1 MKSLKKVFYKTAA
14 FLTAFSVMVSSM
26 SVFAAWDGYIEKDSG
41 KANEEVVLV
50 NMNNIGNVYRAGA
63 VPDEKYSARGG
74 YTAHWKDHT
83 ATGIL
88 KFNTSERDWSK
99 CATINFSVY
108 SQKATNAKIA
118 FFVYC
123 DYVPAPG
130 KTMSYQMMTFTLDW
144 VGMKEFSWSLDEFTV
159 GNQADFAKVQ
169 RMEFI
174 ANGWGCT
181 PDENSDIYISTVRG
195 VLAEEE
201 AEDVASSMALS
212 SKDKTAVYDA
222 LGDSVAVMNF
232 NSNMLKSKTV
242 SPYGNSAITTS
253 NGISMAPVS
262 FFSKALGVDASFT
275 DGSLTL
281 KNGGVTID
289 VSSDLNKITKDGE
302 EIVPEAKLFKEDGD
316 VYLPLVQ
323 ISTALGFN
331 AASRDLLTVIG
342 TGESV
347 LSFFADDN
355 LVKNAKILLS
365 AASITAE
372 SISKEDWKV
381 VKTKWKQYIVGDET
395 MDITNEYVQSKITSI
410 NKNCNSSL
418 NQMNKSPDATVLFG
432 TRDVAAT
439 ADMNTQYQRL
449 HDMAIAY
456 GTYGSD
462 YYNDSKLRKDILYSM
477 DWLYKHYYGQAE
489 IDGTGWRDTGLFN
502 WSDWYVTTPGY
513 LMEAILI
520 MEDYLSKEKIDN
532 YLALYNHLRGEMR
545 TGKTSDNA
553 ASRIYCGTL
562 CAVLQEDTERM
573 KNMTDD
579 YNLLLIPAESG
590 NLGVQEDNLYI
601 THNHLPYTSA
611 YGTGSLLNRIVV
623 VGSILSGTKFEF
635 ATPYKYN
642 MCTWMYEMFEP
653 IMVNSGLM
661 SAFSGRAP
669 GMEQVYGTYVI
680 NAAINLLGAFG
691 KDDDEKL
698 LQIIKRGAND
708 KIKSVMLNY
717 MDAPRLSAVTQIMAD
732 ESIAVKP
739 YNRAKVY
746 YTGDRVVLQ
755 REDWAIALAMN
766 SSRIPK
772 YESLNGVHMDGWY
785 TGDGMVYTYIEGD
798 YDAFSSTYWKNANPY
813 HRGGTTV
820 DTQEREAVSVTFGKE
835 YYGNADFVGGVEF
848 EKLYAVAAM
857 DHEDFTNLVQG
868 TTSTDEYGGDLEVH
882 ESSLRAKKSWFMFDD
897 EIVAL
902 GADINSTD
910 GFDVH
915 TVIENRK
922 LNKNEELLNVESSVN
937 KEYKVV
943 SITASGDDGNVPEN
957 LIDDDYE
964 TRWSLEGTSGSTAT
978 LELESA
984 VPIGYVGIAQYN
996 GTGGKQAIFDI
1007 ELSTDGVNFTTAYS
1021 GKASGETVSMEPYSC
1036 GGVVAKYIRY
1046 NGHGRTNSSWNSV
1059 TEIKVFPPT
1068 KDGSM
1073 PVDGELTS
1081 NKRLGTED
1089 ILVDGVLMEK
1099 QNTYDKQF
1107 VNPNWIHI
1115 ENAGG
1120 YVMPEGGNVSMSKRA
1135 GILSF
1140 IEFWFEHGVS
1150 PQGAKYSYIL
1160 LPAKSADETKA
1171 YSLNP
1176 HIKIL
1181 SNTASVQAV
1190 RENNLNL
1197 TGVVLWEA
1205 GSFENI
1211 TSSEPVIAM
1220 MQEKDGILTIGISDP
1235 THKLDKATVTLD
1247 NIGEVIDADKRISV
1261 NGKNLEIDF
1270 SASNGRTLTASFK
1283 LAK

>member
-1 MKSLKKVFYKTAA
+1 MKCLKTVLCKAAACVTA
-14 FLTAFSVMVSSM
+14 LSVILSSM
-26 SVFAAWDGYIEKDSG
+26 PAFAAWDGYIEKDTG
-41 KANEEVVLV
+41 KGSDEVVLV
-50 NMNNIGNVYRAGA
+50 NMNNIGNVYRSGA
-63 VPDEKYSARGG
+63 VPDERYSARGG

-83 ATGIL
+83 TTGIL
-88 KFNTSERDWSK
+88 KFNTEERDWSK

-108 SQKATNAKIA
+108 SEKATGGKIA

-130 KTMSYQMMTFTLDW
+130 KTMSYQMKTFNLDW

-174 ANGWGCT
+174 ANGWGCA

-201 AEDVASSMALS
+201 TENVAASMSVS
-212 SKDKTAVYDA
+212 SKEKTAVYEA
-222 LGDSVAVMNF
+222 LDDSVAVMNF
-232 NSNMLKSKTV
+232 NTNMLKDKTV
-242 SPYGNSAITTS
+242 SAYGTSAITTA
-253 NGISMAPVS
+253 GGVSMAPAS
-262 FFSKALGVDASFT
+262 FFEKALGVKSVVT
-275 DGSLTL
+275 DGALTL
-281 KNGGVTID
+281 SKGDVSVR
-289 VSSDLNKITKDGE
+289 VSSDLKKLTKSMAEIKPEAELFQKDGE
-302 EIVPEAKLFKEDGD
+302 I
-316 VYLPLVQ
+316 YLPLVQ
-323 ISTALGFN
+323 TSTALGFN
-331 AASRDLLTVIG
+331 ASTKELLTVIG
-342 TGESV
+342 SAESV
-347 LSFFADDN
+347 LKFFDDDT
-355 LVKNAKILLS
+355 LAANAKIMLS
-365 AASITAE
+365 ATSITDENLTDA
-372 SISKEDWKV
+372 DWKAI
-381 VKTKWKQYIVGDET
+381 KTKWKKYIVGDET
-395 MDITNEYVQSKITSI
+395 MDITNEYVKSKLTSI
-410 NKNCNSSL
+410 DKNCKSSW
-418 NQMNKSPDATVLFG
+418 NQMNKKADATVLFG

-439 ADMNTQYQRL
+439 ADMNTQYLRML
-449 HDMAIAY
+449 DMAVAY
-456 GTYGSD
+456 GTYGSE
-462 YYNDSKLRKDILYSM
+462 YYQNSKLRKDILYSM
-477 DWLYKHYYGQAE
+477 EWLYKHYYGQAE

-513 LMEAILI
+513 LMHTILI
-520 MEDYLSKEKIDN
+520 LEDYLTQEKIDK
-532 YLALYNHLRGEMR
+532 YLSLYNHLRGEMR

-553 ASRIYCGTL
+553 ASRVYNGTL
-562 CAVLQEDTERM
+562 CAVLQKDAQRM
-573 KNMTDD
+573 TNMTDD
-579 YNLLLIPAESG
+579 YNLLLVPAKSG
-590 NLGVQEDNLYI
+590 DLGVQEDSLYI

-611 YGTGSLLNRIVV
+611 YGTGSLLERVVV

-661 SAFSGRAP
+661 SAFAGRAP

-698 LQIIKRGAND
+698 LQIIKRGATD
-708 KIKSVMLNY
+708 HIKSVMLNY

-732 ESIAVKP
+732 DSITVEP

-746 YTGDRVVLQ
+746 YSGDRIVLQ
-755 REDWAIALAMN
+755 RDGFAIALAMN
-766 SSRIPK
+766 SSRTPK
-772 YESLNGVHMDGWY
+772 YESLNGAHMDGWY

-848 EKLYAVAAM
+848 DKLYAVAAM

-882 ESSLRAKKSWFMFDD
+882 QSSLRAKKSWFMFDD
-897 EIVAL
+897 EVVAL
-902 GADINSTD
+902 GADINADD

-943 SITASGDDGNVPEN
+943 SISASGDDGNVPEN

-964 TRWSLEGTSGSTAT
+964 TRWSLEGTSGSTVT
-978 LELESA
+978 LELENA
-984 VPIGYVGIAQYN
+984 VPVGYVGIAQYN

-1007 ELSTDGVNFTTAYS
+1007 EVSNDGVNFTQVFT
-1021 GKASGETVSMEPYSC
+1021 GKASGQTVSMEPYAC
-1036 GGVVAKYIRY
+1036 GGVTAKYVRY

-1081 NKRLGTED
+1081 NKRLGTEN
-1089 ILVDGVLMEK
+1089 IIVDGVMMEK
-1099 QNTYDKQF
+1099 QNTYEKQF
-1107 VNPNWIHI
+1107 TNPKWIHV
-1115 ENAGG
+1115 ENVGG
-1120 YVMPEGGNVSMSKRA
+1120 YVMPEGGNVSMSKKA

-1150 PQGAKYSYIL
+1150 PKGAKYSYIL
-1160 LPAKSADETKA
+1160 LPTKSVDETKA
-1171 YSLNP
+1171 YSENP
-1176 HIKIL
+1176 HISIL

-1197 TGVVLWEA
+1197 TGVVFWEA

-1211 TSSEPVIAM
+1211 TSSQPIIAM
-1220 MQEKDGILTIGISDP
+1220 MQQKDGELTIGISDP
-1235 THKLDKATVTLD
+1235 THKLDKATVSLS
-1247 NIGEVIDADKRISV
+1247 NIGELISADKRISV
-1261 NGKNLEIDF
+1261 SGNTLEIDF
-1270 SASNGRTLTASFK
+1270 SGSNGRTLTASFEIN
-1283 LAK
+1283 